1 MQKGTVLRFKSGNM
15 KTDDSLCCERD
26 DSLVVEVK
34 CRLRNRKL
42 SQQTRQVIG
51 GREFALG
58 AGGQRRPRGGKEH
71 HQ

>member
-42 SQQTRQVIG
+42 SQQSRV
-51 GREFALG
+51 
-58 AGGQRRPRGGKEH
+58 
-71 HQ
+71 